1 MGGFPEGGDERGV
14 FGLLAPQSK
23 SMLYIYIILHVG
35 LNDMILETTKIIIN
49 KKMVCVKIKMC
60 VECYNKQKNGM
71 R

>member
-1 MGGFPEGGDERGV
+1 
-14 FGLLAPQSK
+14 
-23 SMLYIYIILHVG
+23 MLYIYIILHVG